1 MESEAPPAVT
11 NYFGDDPG
19 KRSGVWTA
27 RLIGAAIGA
36 SVAAALCAAVLVLKH
51 LTRDALDAPWLAV
64 FAMASSGLIGGLIGM
79 PVGCGIY
86 FSGAR
91 RRRNPS

>member
-1 MESEAPPAVT
+1 
-11 NYFGDDPG
+11 
-19 KRSGVWTA
+19 
-27 RLIGAAIGA
+27 
-36 SVAAALCAAVLVLKH
+36 VLVLKH